1 MLVVY
6 SFFWGFIALI
16 LCFIIYKN
24 LRIKS
29 DHESYLKT
37 FVLLKIVPSNLNEK
51 TPAIASNLLSILHGL
66 YKPLGFFD
74 KLFGKKQDV
83 FSFEVVKL
91 NDSLQFFLRVSKK
104 NMHTVIAQ
112 LYSHYPESE
121 IYEAKEYF
129 HVGKADVSWT
139 TLRTK
144 KSSLWSIKKFSQFE
158 STGDNYHDTLGG
170 VLQSFSDE
178 IGKSEL
184 AGFQVALKPFDNNL
198 FRSKVQD
205 FLKIFSTY
213 NVEKKENKFENYF
226 FNFNNFSF
234 IHFFKN
240 LFLLLFTKKRG
251 EEENLSED
259 EKSFVDGAKIK
270 MNKIFFETD
279 IRIFYAKSPKLLTL
293 FNIKPIISA
302 FNPFSLPESNELIAE
317 KFSSDSLK
325 LQKLWTSAFVHD
337 QKTIFDTEEIATLF
351 HMPHNSINNP
361 SLEWVSSRKI
371 AFPKELPLSNEK
383 TVSLLGKTNFRGK
396 YIDFGIR
403 PDDRRRHI
411 YIIGKTG
418 MGKSTLLENMLYS
431 DIQNNKGVAVV
442 DPHGDLADA
451 VLSFIPKRR
460 TNDVI
465 YFSPSDTDFPISF
478 NILECKDPSQRFLV
492 ASGVMGVFKKM
503 FAYSWGARLE
513 HILRNVILSLI
524 EAEGESI
531 LGILRMLADKK
542 YRNKVLKKVTDPI
555 VLSFWEDEFDKWQPR
570 QVTEA
575 AAPIQNKVGQFLSS
589 SIVRN
594 ILGQNKSSFGLRF
607 AMDTEKIMI
616 INLSKGNIGEDVS
629 TLLGAMLITKF
640 QLDVMSRSDIKSS
653 ERKDFYLYVD
663 EFQNF
668 ATSSFATILSE
679 ARKYK
684 LNLTVANQYLSQM
697 DDEVKEAIFGNI
709 GSIITFQVGFDD
721 AKILSDQ
728 FGGDKIITPADI
740 GSLPK
745 YQIYSRLMIDGMPS
759 SVFSSNTHP
768 PPKSESDELQIKKI
782 INFSRERY
790 SQKREKIE
798 EKIKKWINSK

>member
-1 MLVVY
+1 MILLY
-6 SFFWGFIALI
+6 SFIGGFIALI
-16 LCFIIYKN
+16 LFFIFYKS
-24 LRIKS
+24 IKERS
-29 DHESYLKT
+29 YHENYLKT
-37 FVLLKIVPSNLNEK
+37 FVILKIVPSNLNEK

-66 YKPLGFFD
+66 YKPLGLID
-74 KLFGKKQDV
+74 KFFGKKQDV

-104 NMHTVIAQ
+104 NMHTIIAQ

-121 IYEAKEYF
+121 IYETKDYF
-129 HVGKADVSWT
+129 HVEKADVSWT

-144 KSSLWSIKKFSQFE
+144 KSALWSIKKFSQFE

-178 IGKSEL
+178 VGKSEL
-184 AGFQVALKPFDNNL
+184 AGFQVSLRPFNNNL
-198 FRSKVQD
+198 FRSKVQNY
-205 FLKIFSTY
+205 LKFFSKY
-213 NVEKKENKFENYF
+213 NVSGKGDNFENAF
-226 FNFNNFSF
+226 FNFKTFSF
-234 IHFFKN
+234 VSLLKN
-240 LFLLLFTKKRG
+240 FFLLIFTKKR

-259 EKSFVDGAKIK
+259 EKIFYDNAKIK

-279 IRIFYAKSPKLLTL
+279 IRIFYAKAPRLLSMFT
-293 FNIKPIISA
+293 IKPIISA
-302 FNPFSLPESNELIAE
+302 FNPFSLPESNELITE
-317 KFSSDSLK
+317 HFSSNSSK
-325 LQKLWTSAFVHD
+325 LQKFWTSLFIHD
-337 QKTIFDTEEIATLF
+337 EKTILDTEEIATLF
-351 HMPHNSINNP
+351 HLPHNSINNP
-361 SLEWVSSRKI
+361 FLEWVSSRKI
-371 AFPKELPLSNEK
+371 AFPKELPLSNDK

-465 YFSPSDTDFPISF
+465 YFSPSDTNFPISF

-503 FAYSWGARLE
+503 FADSWGPRLE

-524 EAEGESI
+524 EADGESI
-531 LGILRMLADKK
+531 LGILRMLADNK
-542 YRNKVLKKVTDPI
+542 YKNKVLKKVTDPI
-555 VLSFWEDEFDKWQPR
+555 VLSFWEDEFNKWQPR

-607 AMDTEKIMI
+607 AMDTEKIMV

-728 FGGDKIITPADI
+728 FGGDKIITPSDI

-745 YQIYSRLMIDGMPS
+745 YQVYSRLMIEGMPS
-759 SVFSSNTHP
+759 PVFSSNTHP
-768 PPKSESDELQIKKI
+768 PPNSEADELQIKKI

-790 SQKREKIE
+790 AQPKDKIE
-798 EKIKKWINSK
+798 DKIKKWINSK